1 MAVKIV
7 SMALDSPYKP
17 TPKLVLVVLGD
28 FANDQG
34 VCFPSRKTLRNKASI
49 GKTTLNYILDTFEH
63 IDLLKRKKQKRPNG
77 SDMSSLY
84 FIQVE
89 KLFILS
95 NIENAIRSKYQ
106 TDKNLTDE
114 QTKEI
119 NKKID
124 QEKNKYLNEYL
135 HAYNEVRKSKGR
147 SQGDLPHKV
156 SKNSHVTTRVHG
168 GDHLEPSI
176 NHQEEISKDI
186 SSSKKRESFNDFR
199 ARIKNEYL
207 DMPLIKGAPGFL
219 KDTVISLSSTGYL
232 HNEVSKR
239 DLDVED
245 AKKVW
250 GWFYSNQDAILPT
263 TKEVK
268 AC

>member
-1 MAVKIV
+1 MTLAFQT
-7 SMALDSPYKP
+7 PYKP
-17 TPKLVLVVLGD
+17 TPKLVLLALCD
-28 FANDQG
+28 FSNDKG
-34 VCFPSRKTLRNKASI
+34 VSYPSLNTLKEKCSV
-49 GKTTLNYILDTFEH
+49 GKTNLIYVLRAFE
-63 IDLLKRKKQKRPNG
+63 IINLLKRDKRKRENG
-77 SDMSSLY
+77 SDTSSIY
-84 FIQVE
+84 FLQTTKLEVLANIDE
-89 KLFILS
+89 KYDDVTQNRTVRQKFIL
-95 NIENAIRSKYQ
+95 
-106 TDKNLTDE
+106 
-114 QTKEI
+114 
-119 NKKID
+119 
-124 QEKNKYLNEYL
+124 EYED
-135 HAYNEVRKSKGR
+135 AYRKSKG
-147 SQGDLPHKV
+147 SLSEHLQ
-156 SKNSHVTTRVHG
+156 VHSVNPAQNHSMNTHIHQSE
-168 GDHLEPSI
+168 HLEPSI

-250 GWFYSNQDAILPT
+250 GWIYSNQDAILPT